1 MNSSSFF
8 NKAWN
13 KANLKVVGKAVNRGG
28 GHGIE
33 VPSISIFV
41 GQKTNIDMLSKLL
54 DIPNNL
60 SVVVNVV
67 KNERQKRAARIRS
80 KKAIKLFKV
89 T

>member
-1 MNSSSFF
+1 M
-8 NKAWN
+8 
-13 KANLKVVGKAVNRGG
+13 KVVGKAANRGG

-54 DIPNNL
+54 GIPNNL
-60 SVVVNVV
+60 SVRVNVLNVV

-80 KKAIKLFKV
+80 KKAIKLFKAR
-89 T
+89 